1 MKNDFINEPLLQFGN
16 DFHICPRFGISNFET
31 YDSQDS
37 LFQTKPKE
45 IRLGIIG
52 TQQNFDKFDAWLEVC
67 SNVID
72 AKPSKQSNLFTSFCG
87 FNEQGGFHSKM
98 VSSSSYQRQIND
110 TEITKLIK
118 EVSKFKNR
126 QDVIRQAVQ
135 IYLGHIEFLTE
146 NRTPQV
152 IVCIIPENLWTKI
165 LKVEKTEELDQNQ
178 EEAEEKIVEINF
190 RSLLKAKSMKYRV
203 PIQLIRENSLRIEAS
218 QGKGTLQDLATRAWN
233 FCTAIYYKA
242 GGIPWKASN
251 QFEDSQTCFVGISF
265 YRSLDKSTLETSLA
279 QVFDEQGKGVILRG
293 SPVQID
299 KNDRQPH
306 LSDQQAYDLLL
317 NSIKGYHSAEG
328 TLPKR
333 IVIHKSSKFT
343 EQEKEGFIK
352 AIEEK
357 EISTFDFVTIY
368 ESKIRLFR
376 TGNYPPLRGTCIE
389 LAEKQHLLYTKS
401 SVEFYQTYAGMYI
414 PEPIEIRIEELNSSP
429 RQICEEILSLTKMN
443 WNKTQFDGKIP
454 ITIDCSRSVGAI
466 MKYLDIGE
474 TPNKRY
480 GFYM

>member
-1 MKNDFINEPLLQFGN
+1 MKISFIEEPLLQFGN
-16 DFHICPRFGISNFET
+16 DFHICPRFGIANFNT
-31 YDSQDS
+31 YDSNETLID
-37 LFQTKPKE
+37 TKPKE

-52 TQQNFDKFDAWLEVC
+52 TQQNFDKFNNWLDIC
-67 SNVID
+67 SNFIE
-72 AKPSKQSNLFTSFCG
+72 AKPSKQANLFTSFCG
-87 FNEQGGFHSKM
+87 FNESGGFHSKM
-98 VSSSSYQRQIND
+98 VTNSLYQRQIND

-118 EVSKFKNR
+118 EVGKFKNR
-126 QDVIRQAVQ
+126 KEVVKKVAL
-135 IYLGHIEFLTE
+135 IYLEHIEFLAE
-146 NRTPQV
+146 NKTPQV
-152 IVCIIPENLWTKI
+152 IICIIPDNLWTKI
-165 LKVEKTEELDQNQ
+165 LKVEKNEESDQTEEN
-178 EEAEEKIVEINF
+178 EEKEVEINF
-190 RSLLKAKSMKYRV
+190 RSFLKAKSMKFRV
-203 PIQLIRENSLRIEAS
+203 PIQLIKESSLRTEETK
-218 QGKGTLQDLATRAWN
+218 GKGSLQDLATRAWN

-242 GGIPWKASN
+242 GGIPWKAGSHL
-251 QFEDSQTCFVGISF
+251 DDIHTCFVGISF
-265 YRSLDKSTLETSLA
+265 YRSLDKLKLETSLA

-299 KNDRQPH
+299 KKDRQPH
-306 LSDQQAYDLLL
+306 LNEEQAYDLLIS
-317 NSIKGYHSAEG
+317 SIKGYHLAEG

-389 LAEKQHLLYTKS
+389 LTENQHLLYTKS

-429 RQICEEILSLTKMN
+429 KQICDEVLSLTKMN
-443 WNKTQFDGKIP
+443 WNRTQFDGKIP

-466 MKYLDIGE
+466 MKYLDEGE
-474 TPNKRY
+474 VPNKRY

>member
-1 MKNDFINEPLLQFGN
+1 MKISFIDEPLLQFGN
-16 DFHICPRFGISNFET
+16 DFHICPRFGIANFNT
-31 YDSQDS
+31 YDCQES
-37 LFQTKPKE
+37 LIETKPKE

-52 TQQNFDKFDAWLEVC
+52 TQQNFEKFNNWLDIC
-67 SNVID
+67 SNFIE
-72 AKPSKQSNLFTSFCG
+72 AKPSKQANLFTSFCG
-87 FNEQGGFHSKM
+87 FNESGGFHSKM
-98 VSSSSYQRQIND
+98 VTNSLYQRQIND

-126 QDVIRQAVQ
+126 KEVVKRVAL
-135 IYLGHIEFLTE
+135 IYLEHIEFLAE
-146 NRTPQV
+146 NKTPQV
-152 IVCIIPENLWTKI
+152 IVCIIPDNLWTKI
-165 LKVEKTEELDQNQ
+165 LKVEKTEEDDQI
-178 EEAEEKIVEINF
+178 EEVVVEAEINF
-190 RSLLKAKSMKYRV
+190 RSFLKAKSMKFRV
-203 PIQLIRENSLRIEAS
+203 PIQLIKESSLRTEETK
-218 QGKGTLQDLATRAWN
+218 GKGSLQDLATRAWN

-242 GGIPWKASN
+242 GGIPWKAG
-251 QFEDSQTCFVGISF
+251 SQLDDIHTCYVGISF
-265 YRSLDKSTLETSLA
+265 YRSLDKTKLETSLA

-293 SPVQID
+293 SPAQID
-299 KNDRQPH
+299 KSDRQPH
-306 LSDQQAYDLLL
+306 LNEEQAYDLLI
-317 NSIKGYHSAEG
+317 NSIKGYHLAEG

-343 EQEKEGFIK
+343 EQEKEG
-352 AIEEK
+352 K

-376 TGNYPPLRGTCIE
+376 IGKYPPLRGTCIE
-389 LAEKQHLLYTKS
+389 LTENQHLLYTKS

-429 RQICEEILSLTKMN
+429 KQICEEALSLTKMN

-466 MKYLDIGE
+466 MKYLDEGE